1 MSTWL
6 EDLSKVADGEPEMLS
21 KYSAFAGKLYKV
33 KGSSVWMSTEQAA
46 REAYLCQ
53 QAAGTELPGIRTVV

>member
-6 EDLSKVADGEPEMLS
+6 EDLSKVTDGEPEMLS
-21 KYSAFAGKLYKV
+21 KYSAYAGKLYKI
-33 KGSSVWMSTEQAA
+33 KGCTVWMSTEQAA

-53 QAAGTELPGIRTVV
+53 QAAGTELPCVR